1 MKTTK
6 EYLRS
11 LRRLGIHKYASAS
24 IVNTLTGIAIIATI
38 FHITYNPYAT
48 ILFSSALGY
57 FYSLITYHYIAFDG
71 KGLKPPYKR
80 YAIIYGSAYLINTLL
95 TEALMHYMHSFLY
108 TQIIT
113 IPVVAILQF
122 VAARL
127 WGFRKN
133 IDHSRSL

>member
-1 MKTTK
+1 MKTSR

-11 LRRLGIHKYASAS
+11 LQRLGIHKYASAS
-24 IVNTLTGIAIIATI
+24 IVNTLTGIAIIAAI
-38 FHITYNPYAT
+38 FHLTHNPYTT
-48 ILFSSALGY
+48 ILLSAALGY
-57 FYSLITYHYIAFDG
+57 VYSLITYHYIAFDG

-80 YAIIYGSAYLINTLL
+80 YAIIYGSAYLINTFL
-95 TEALMHYMHSFLY
+95 TKALMHYMHSFLY

-133 IDHSRSL
+133 IDRSRTL